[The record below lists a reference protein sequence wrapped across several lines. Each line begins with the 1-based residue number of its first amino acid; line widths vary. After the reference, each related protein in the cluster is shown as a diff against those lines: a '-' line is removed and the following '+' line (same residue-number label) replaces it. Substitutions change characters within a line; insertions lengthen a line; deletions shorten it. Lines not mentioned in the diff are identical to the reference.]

1 MFQKFLHRQALT
13 VGSNLLAVV
22 EEIFRLFVFWKV
34 NEILNTFAHQFYS
47 PQALTGQPHAWL
59 ELTIMCAYLCLRA
72 RLCAMCVCLHV

>member
-22 EEIFRLFVFWKV
+22 EEIFRLFV
-34 NEILNTFAHQFYS
+34 HQFYS